1 MPKHTISH
9 ADEFYVGNAY
19 EAAVAGDRRGVPLTP
34 IVLVDLGIPAAAAAN
49 AVSLSQSVSSGVAAL
64 LNGALGA
71 TLDVPRTLVGAW
83 TNTAILTVT
92 GRDKYGKLMVESSA
106 SGTSFTGVKAFKT
119 IISAVFNASVTGATI
134 GTGALLGLPYRLG
147 GKYDILAGYM
157 DSTLEHASSTVVA
170 GVATT
175 PSATS
180 GDVRGTYSPATAPNG
195 SRQYRVWMKVF
206 GLKNREESYG
216 TAQYAG

>member
-1 MPKHTISH
+1 MTAHTLSN

-19 EAAVAGDRRGVPLTP
+19 EAAVVGGRRGVKLTP
-34 IVLVDLGIPAAAAAN
+34 IIQVDLGIPAAASAN

-83 TNTAILTVT
+83 TNTAIVTVT
-92 GRDKYGKLMVESSA
+92 GRDVYGKVLVESSA
-106 SGTSFTGVKAFKT
+106 SGTSFTGKKAFKT
-119 IISAVFNASVTGATI
+119 ITSVVFNASVTGATI

-157 DSTLEHASSTVVA
+157 DTTLENASSTVAAADTTTVS
-170 GVATT
+170 ATT
-175 PSATS
+175 

-206 GLKNREESYG
+206 GLKNRAESYG
-216 TAQYAG
+216 IDQYAG